1 MSPGAKVFLTLA
13 GIGSIFGVLAIAASK
28 KASAAPLP
36 AKDGDGGTVV
46 VPPHDGLPPVV
57 TPSEPEAGFD
67 RSSPFAVPGI
77 QDAAEAKQLLQRWWA
92 AEGASLVNGDTSDDR
107 PSVPRDFGMQMSDRS
122 DVFDSRAKAAAAAFN
137 HYNGLSPEDSGLTN
151 ALLLALRRWAASQ
164 QLPPEALPPQQSPS
178 APLPIVLP
186 SASSSPSS
194 SPPTVPL
201 PPIMPQSAPVIP
213 VAPPIASQ
221 PAPPTLLPVAVAP
234 NPLPPGPVP
243 LPPVLTSP
251 PLPQAA
257 PQSQAE
263 APSTVSRDTALMVN
277 ALLTAE
283 ARRGWNIVDPAVE
296 AWQKS
301 RGLVVDGK
309 FGPKSALAVAEEFG
323 TVPIIRFWPKNSQ
336 KAPALQ
342 AYRAA
347 LIEIANHT
355 TDATRA
361 AQLRV
366 TAQREQAQSFGQ
378 KAGAAPGLPADLQV
392 TLAKVA

>member
-1 MSPGAKVFLTLA
+1 
-13 GIGSIFGVLAIAASK
+13 
-28 KASAAPLP
+28 
-36 AKDGDGGTVV
+36 
-46 VPPHDGLPPVV
+46 
-57 TPSEPEAGFD
+57 
-67 RSSPFAVPGI
+67 
-77 QDAAEAKQLLQRWWA
+77 
-92 AEGASLVNGDTSDDR
+92 
-107 PSVPRDFGMQMSDRS
+107 
-122 DVFDSRAKAAAAAFN
+122 
-137 HYNGLSPEDSGLTN
+137 
-151 ALLLALRRWAASQ
+151 
-164 QLPPEALPPQQSPS
+164 
-178 APLPIVLP
+178 
-186 SASSSPSS
+186 
-194 SPPTVPL
+194 
-201 PPIMPQSAPVIP
+201 
-213 VAPPIASQ
+213 
-221 PAPPTLLPVAVAP
+221 
-234 NPLPPGPVP
+234 
-243 LPPVLTSP
+243 VLTSP